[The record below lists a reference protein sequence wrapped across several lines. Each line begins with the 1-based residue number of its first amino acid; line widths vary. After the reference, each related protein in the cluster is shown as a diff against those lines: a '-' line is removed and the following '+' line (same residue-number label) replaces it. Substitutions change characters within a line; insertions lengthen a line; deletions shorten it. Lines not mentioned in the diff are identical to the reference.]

1 MIEREFAL
9 VTGGA
14 KRIGAELCKILALHN
29 YNLIIHYNTSEK
41 ETIKLKKFILK
52 KNPNLKIHLFQGDL
66 TIIDKVKELIEFIK
80 KTSGHLNVLI
90 NNASIFTRKDFFEN
104 SVEFIVQNTNIH
116 FTTPLILSQFFINPQ
131 SNQCKNKIL
140 INILDTYLLENIQ
153 HSQLQNHTKYFTYCT
168 TKHSQYLLHEH
179 LIREVNNKKLEIK
192 IFGLSLSEVLV
203 NKDDTNDIEYY
214 KKIGVTK
221 EKMKKKMEIIKNTL
235 NGILEKG
242 NEMKSQVF
250 KIL

>member
-1 MIEREFAL
+1 MIKRKFAL

-14 KRIGAELCKILALHN
+14 KRIGAELCKILALN
-29 YNLIIHYNTSEK
+29 EYNLIIHYNTSKNEAI
-41 ETIKLKKFILK
+41 ELKNFIIE
-52 KNPNLKIHLFQGDL
+52 KNPNLEIYLFKGDL
-66 TIIDKVKELIEFIK
+66 TNISKVNELIEFIK

-90 NNASIFTRKDFFEN
+90 NNASIFAQEDFFKN

-116 FTTPLILSQFFINPQ
+116 FTTPLILSQFFLNPEL
-131 SNQCKNKIL
+131 NQCENKIL
-140 INILDTYLLENIQ
+140 INMLDAYMLENTQ
-153 HSQLQNHTKYFTYCT
+153 HDQLKKYTKYFTHCV

-179 LIREVNNKKLEIK
+179 LTRKIQNKKLETK
-192 IFGLSLSEVLV
+192 IFGLALSAVLD
-203 NKDDTNDIEYY
+203 NEDDSEYY

-235 NGILEKG
+235 DKMLKKG
-242 NEMKSQVF
+242 DEIESQIF